1 MNSEALLAMNQAVRK
16 IQTTQ
21 LKMILMI
28 RIFTFPKQQYVNLI
42 FLGSF
47 FSFTFHSPFS
57 YRSLFDGSA
66 APPQPPL
73 THLTPLSKNS
83 SRHARLALLLLSVSP
98 PADSPLLSSPRDI
111 NGLSA
116 GLSPSGFHV
125 CLCVVFFLI
134 FIEETREN
142 LIFRIFLLLSLEG
155 KREEEEEGRKK

>member
-66 APPQPPL
+66 A
-73 THLTPLSKNS
+73 
-83 SRHARLALLLLSVSP
+83 LLNLLSLISLLSQKLLAPRSTRSP
-98 PADSPLLSSPRDI
+98 PTLRLSSGGLFSPLLSSPRDI

-116 GLSPSGFHV
+116 GLSPLGLSCVFVCGF
-125 CLCVVFFLI
+125 FF
-134 FIEETREN
+134 
-142 LIFRIFLLLSLEG
+142 
-155 KREEEEEGRKK
+155 

>member
-66 APPQPPL
+66 A
-73 THLTPLSKNS
+73 
-83 SRHARLALLLLSVSP
+83 LLNLLSLISLLSQKTPRATLDSLSSYSP
-98 PADSPLLSSPRDI
+98 SLLRRTLLSSPLLSS
-111 NGLSA
+111 
-116 GLSPSGFHV
+116 
-125 CLCVVFFLI
+125 
-134 FIEETREN
+134 
-142 LIFRIFLLLSLEG
+142 
-155 KREEEEEGRKK
+155 